1 MGKKGP
7 KIKEL
12 ARELGVTSH
21 RILQRCHSEG
31 VPAQNSASRLDL
43 STAER
48 VRVWFSAATAG
59 DIGEGAIDGSGGDD
73 GSGGH
78 DLAETDGTLDD
89 LDTDESAEEGRPS

>member
-21 RILQRCHSEG
+21 RILEHCRREG

-43 STAER
+43 PTADR
-48 VRVWFSAATAG
+48 VRVWFKGATPHDAG
-59 DIGEGAIDGSGGDD
+59 GIRGDD
-73 GSGGH
+73 DAGGP
-78 DLAETDGTLDD
+78 DIAETDGLLDD
-89 LDTDESAEEGRPS
+89 LDAEAAAKERRPS